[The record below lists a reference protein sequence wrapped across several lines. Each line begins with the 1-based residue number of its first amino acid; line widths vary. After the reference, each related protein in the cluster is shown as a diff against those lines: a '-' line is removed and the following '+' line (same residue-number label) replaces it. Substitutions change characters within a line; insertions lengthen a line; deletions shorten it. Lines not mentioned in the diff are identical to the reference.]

1 MYRSKKKRNIIIV
14 SLIGVLLCMI
24 VGYAAFNTELKIS
37 GTSKVTSNWDIE
49 IINVTNGKPVGSA
62 ENTVAP
68 TWDALTAS
76 MEADLYEK
84 GDAMEYDV
92 TIENKGT
99 IDAKLNDVLTNIE
112 NANSEAVN
120 ITFSGYTKGE
130 ILKSKSSKIIH
141 VKIEYNP
148 NYGGGETSSEVEI
161 NFDYTQENKDP
172 EAPKS
177 YLLTYDYSSNGGT
190 NVDIKEEYVL
200 SKDKV
205 NLKNIAYKEG
215 YTFIGWNIDKDA
227 KEALTE
233 YEMPESSV
241 TLYAIYSKEI
251 KVTYTVGTNITNIEK
266 TNDTCSMYNNE
277 TSCEITLP
285 SITPNSGYMV
295 DGWYNGETKVGSS
308 NDKYK
313 INNDITLSSK
323 VIEDIVSLSIST
335 TSTTNSIT
343 VVANGSATSGIAKYE
358 YSKDGGKTWVTGTGN
373 THTFTGLTQ
382 GTNYNIMA
390 RITSNTG
397 KVATS
402 NKTTATSTLTK
413 PTFSESGTS
422 PKTVTINYPSGC
434 GSTLTC
440 TYQKD
445 NGSKVTVRSSTA
457 TVTFTNDG
465 TLVATVS
472 DGINETSSTYTVTI
486 PAIIQSWTSSSK
498 TDFHNST
505 YKSNIITAT
514 FLDNKDVPS
523 NAIESWDVSSNKNGS
538 VMAWVVA
545 DTTDTTKY
553 HLYIGG
559 DGGIIANENSSNIF
573 YGFKKLQQITF
584 ENNFNTSNVTDMSYM
599 FDGCRS
605 LTSLDVSNWDTSS
618 VINMSHMFDGCR
630 SLTSLDVNNWDTSN
644 VTKMSAMFYNC
655 PTLTSLD
662 VSQWDTSS
670 VVTMESMFDDCR
682 SLTSLDVNNWD
693 TSNVVTMERMF
704 QNCFKLTTLNISR
717 WDTSSVVTMERMFCD
732 CQSLTNLDVDQW
744 DTSNVTNM
752 SAIFGKC
759 LTLNNLDVSQ
769 WDTSNVTDMSSIFW
783 ECKSLTS
790 IDVNDW
796 DTSNVTDMNSM
807 FKACTKLISLDAS
820 NWNTSSV
827 TEMNEMFNDCT
838 SLTTVN
844 IGNWNTSNVK
854 SMNGMF
860 WDCSSLTQLNLCNWD
875 TNKVTNMFCMF
886 YNTSNLRSIYV
897 GSNWTTANASS
908 TTDMFT
914 GSRVSSVTTGRC

>member
-1 MYRSKKKRNIIIV
+1 MYRSKKKRNVIIF
-14 SLIGVLLCMI
+14 SLIGLLLCMV

-49 IINVTNGKPVGSA
+49 ITNVTSGTPTGSA

-68 TWDALTAS
+68 TWDALTA
-76 MEADLYEK
+76 MVEADLYEK

-112 NANSEAVN
+112 NSNSEAVN

-148 NYGGGETSSEVEI
+148 NYDGGETSSEVEI

-358 YSKDGGKTWVTGTGN
+358 YSKDGGKTWVTGSGN

-382 GTNYNIMA
+382 GTSYNIMA

-397 KVATS
+397 KVASQT
-402 NKTTATSTLTK
+402 KATTTSTLTK

-422 PKTVTINYPSGC
+422 PKTVTIKYPSGC

-445 NGSKVTVRSSTA
+445 NGSVVNVTSTTANVEFTASGSVVAKVT
-457 TVTFTNDG
+457 DG
-465 TLVATVS
+465 TNIVS
-472 DGINETSSTYTVTI
+472 SSYTVEV
-486 PAIIQSWTSSSK
+486 K
-498 TDFHNST
+498 N
-505 YKSNIITAT
+505 YKYI
-514 FLDNKDVPS
+514 VYR
-523 NAIESWDVSSNKNGS
+523 NGS
-538 VMAWVVA
+538 VYGRGNGYVTGVSAVYDDRWGGSV
-545 DTTDTTKY
+545 DY
-553 HLYIGG
+553 LYGV
-559 DGGIIANENSSNIF
+559 
-573 YGFKKLQQITF
+573 
-584 ENNFNTSNVTDMSYM
+584 NN
-599 FDGCRS
+599 
-605 LTSLDVSNWDTSS
+605 VSNNTYTINGIYKSGSGYVTGVSAVYDNRGGGS
-618 VINMSHMFDGCR
+618 VDYLYG
-630 SLTSLDVNNWDTSN
+630 VNNVSN
-644 VTKMSAMFYNC
+644 NTYTIYINNGIYKSGSGYVTGVSAVY
-655 PTLTSLD
+655 D
-662 VSQWDTSS
+662 DRGGGS
-670 VVTMESMFDDCR
+670 VNY
-682 SLTSLDVNNWD
+682 LYGVN
-693 TSNVVTMERMF
+693 T
-704 QNCFKLTTLNISR
+704 
-717 WDTSSVVTMERMFCD
+717 
-732 CQSLTNLDVDQW
+732 
-744 DTSNVTNM
+744 
-752 SAIFGKC
+752 
-759 LTLNNLDVSQ
+759 
-769 WDTSNVTDMSSIFW
+769 
-783 ECKSLTS
+783 
-790 IDVNDW
+790 
-796 DTSNVTDMNSM
+796 
-807 FKACTKLISLDAS
+807 
-820 NWNTSSV
+820 
-827 TEMNEMFNDCT
+827 
-838 SLTTVN
+838 
-844 IGNWNTSNVK
+844 
-854 SMNGMF
+854 
-860 WDCSSLTQLNLCNWD
+860 
-875 TNKVTNMFCMF
+875 
-886 YNTSNLRSIYV
+886 Y
-897 GSNWTTANASS
+897 
-908 TTDMFT
+908 
-914 GSRVSSVTTGRC
+914 

>member
-14 SLIGVLLCMI
+14 SLVGILLCMV

-49 IINVTNGKPVGSA
+49 ITNVTSGTPTGSA

-112 NANSEAVN
+112 NSNSEAVN

-130 ILKSKSSKIIH
+130 ILKSKSVKVIH

-148 NYGGGETSSEVEI
+148 NYGGGEISSEVEI

-215 YTFIGWNIDKDA
+215 YTFIGWNIDKNA
-227 KEALTE
+227 KKALTE

-251 KVTYTVGTNITNIEK
+251 KVTYIVGSNITNIEK

-285 SITPNSGYMV
+285 NITPNSGYMV

-343 VVANGSATSGIAKYE
+343 VVANGSATSGINKYE
-358 YSKDGGKTWVTGTGN
+358 YSKDGGKSWITGTGN

-402 NKTTATSTLTK
+402 NKTTTTSTLTK
-413 PTFSESGTS
+413 PTFIEKETSSG
-422 PKTVTINYPSGC
+422 KTVTITYPEGC

-440 TYQKD
+440 TYQKS

-523 NAIESWDVSSNKNGS
+523 NAVASWDVSAYKNRS
-538 VMAWVVA
+538 VMAWVIA

-559 DGGIIANENSSNIF
+559 DGGVIANENSSNIF
-573 YGFKKLQQITF
+573 SGFKKLQQITF

-599 FDGCRS
+599 FYLCYQ

-618 VINMSHMFDGCR
+618 VINMSHMFGRCGFTGLDVSKWNTSNVIDMSYMFQDCD
-630 SLTSLDVNNWDTSN
+630 SLTSLDVS
-644 VTKMSAMFYNC
+644 K
-655 PTLTSLD
+655 
-662 VSQWDTSS
+662 
-670 VVTMESMFDDCR
+670 
-682 SLTSLDVNNWD
+682 
-693 TSNVVTMERMF
+693 
-704 QNCFKLTTLNISR
+704 
-717 WDTSSVVTMERMFCD
+717 
-732 CQSLTNLDVDQW
+732 
-744 DTSNVTNM
+744 
-752 SAIFGKC
+752 
-759 LTLNNLDVSQ
+759 
-769 WDTSNVTDMSSIFW
+769 WDTSNVTDMSYMFHNCYDITSLDVSKWDTSSVDTTERMFDNCRSLINLNVSDWNTSNVIDMSYMFDNCSSLINLNVSDWNTSNVTDMMAMFW
-783 ECKSLTS
+783 NCTSLTS

-796 DTSNVTDMNSM
+796 DTSNVTDMSSM
-807 FKACTKLISLDAS
+807 FEACTKLISLDAS

-827 TEMNEMFNDCT
+827 TDMAQMFNDCT

-860 WDCSSLTQLNLCNWD
+860 WDCSRLTQLNLCNWD
-875 TNKVTNMFCMF
+875 TNKVTDMFHMF

>member
-14 SLIGVLLCMI
+14 SLVGILLCMV

-49 IINVTNGKPVGSA
+49 ITNVTSGTPTGSA

-112 NANSEAVN
+112 NSNSEAVN

-130 ILKSKSSKIIH
+130 ILKAGSIKVVH

-148 NYGGGETSSEVEI
+148 NYDGGETSSEVEI

-227 KEALTE
+227 KKALTE

-251 KVTYTVGTNITNIEK
+251 KVTYIVGSNITNIDK

-277 TSCEITLP
+277 TTCEITLP
-285 SITPNSGYMV
+285 NITPNSGYMI
-295 DGWYNGETKVGSS
+295 DGWYNGETKVGNP

-313 INNDITLSSK
+313 INNDITLLSK
-323 VIEDIVSLSIST
+323 VIEDVVSLSIST

-343 VVANGSATSGIAKYE
+343 VVANGSATSGINKYE
-358 YSKDGGKTWVTGTGN
+358 YSKDGGKTWITGTGN

-382 GTNYNIMA
+382 GTSYNIMA

-402 NKTTATSTLTK
+402 NKTTTTSTLTK
-413 PTFSESGTS
+413 PTFSESGSS

-445 NGSKVTVRSSTA
+445 NGSVVTVKSTTANVEFTASGSVVAKVT
-457 TVTFTNDG
+457 DG
-465 TLVATVS
+465 TNTVS
-472 DGINETSSTYTVTI
+472 SSYTVEVRNYTYAIYENGSTYRNGTGYVTGISAVDYMSSRYIYYGINDVNNNTYAIYENGSTYRNGTGYVTGI
-486 PAIIQSWTSSSK
+486 SAVEYMGSRYIYYGVNDVNNNTYTIYQ
-498 TDFHNST
+498 NGST
-505 YKSNIITAT
+505 YRNGTGYVTGISAVDYMGSRYIYYGVN
-514 FLDNKDVPS
+514 DV
-523 NAIESWDVSSNKNGS
+523 NNNTYAIYENGS
-538 VMAWVVA
+538 TYRNGTGHVTGVNA
-545 DTTDTTKY
+545 Y
-553 HLYIGG
+553 
-559 DGGIIANENSSNIF
+559 ENMGSQYVY
-573 YGFKKLQQITF
+573 YGVNDVNNNTYTIYQNGSTYRNGTGYVTGVNAY
-584 ENNFNTSNVTDMSYM
+584 ENMGSQYVYYGVN
-599 FDGCRS
+599 
-605 LTSLDVSNWDTSS
+605 DVSNNTYTMYQNGRQYRNGTGN
-618 VINMSHMFDGCR
+618 VIGVSTYEYMGSQYVYYG
-630 SLTSLDVNNWDTSN
+630 VNT
-644 VTKMSAMFYNC
+644 Y
-655 PTLTSLD
+655 
-662 VSQWDTSS
+662 
-670 VVTMESMFDDCR
+670 
-682 SLTSLDVNNWD
+682 
-693 TSNVVTMERMF
+693 
-704 QNCFKLTTLNISR
+704 
-717 WDTSSVVTMERMFCD
+717 
-732 CQSLTNLDVDQW
+732 
-744 DTSNVTNM
+744 
-752 SAIFGKC
+752 
-759 LTLNNLDVSQ
+759 
-769 WDTSNVTDMSSIFW
+769 
-783 ECKSLTS
+783 
-790 IDVNDW
+790 
-796 DTSNVTDMNSM
+796 
-807 FKACTKLISLDAS
+807 
-820 NWNTSSV
+820 
-827 TEMNEMFNDCT
+827 
-838 SLTTVN
+838 
-844 IGNWNTSNVK
+844 
-854 SMNGMF
+854 
-860 WDCSSLTQLNLCNWD
+860 
-875 TNKVTNMFCMF
+875 
-886 YNTSNLRSIYV
+886 
-897 GSNWTTANASS
+897 
-908 TTDMFT
+908 
-914 GSRVSSVTTGRC
+914 

>member
-14 SLIGVLLCMI
+14 SLVGVLLCMA

-49 IINVTNGKPVGSA
+49 ITNVTNGKPVGSA

-130 ILKSKSSKIIH
+130 ILKAGSIKVVH

-148 NYGGGETSSEVEI
+148 NYDGGETSSEVEI

-205 NLKNIAYKEG
+205 NLNNKAYKEG

-251 KVTYTVGTNITNIEK
+251 KVTYIVGSNITNIEK
-266 TNDTCSMYNNE
+266 TNDKCSMYNNE
-277 TSCEITLP
+277 TTCEITLP
-285 SITPNSGYMV
+285 NITPNSGYMI
-295 DGWYNGETKVGSS
+295 DGWYNGETKVGNP

-323 VIEDIVSLSIST
+323 VIEDVVTLSIST

-343 VVANGSATSGIAKYE
+343 VVASGSATSGIAKYE
-358 YSKDGGKTWVTGTGN
+358 YSKDGGKSWITGTGN

-382 GTNYNIMA
+382 GTNYNIVV
-390 RITSNTG
+390 RIASNAG
-397 KVATS
+397 KLASQTKAT
-402 NKTTATSTLTK
+402 TTSTISK

-440 TYQKD
+440 TYQKS

-523 NAIESWDVSSNKNGS
+523 NAVASWDVSAYKNRS
-538 VMAWVVA
+538 VMAWVIA

-559 DGGIIANENSSNIF
+559 DGGVIANENSSNIF
-573 YGFKKLQQITF
+573 SGFKKLQQITF

-599 FDGCRS
+599 FYHCYQ

-618 VINMSHMFDGCR
+618 VINMSHMFDSCELTGLDVSKWNTSNVIDMSYMFQGCD
-630 SLTSLDVNNWDTSN
+630 SLTSLDVSKWNTSN
-644 VTKMSAMFYNC
+644 VIDMSYMFRGC
-655 PTLTSLD
+655 ASLTSLD
-662 VSQWDTSS
+662 VS
-670 VVTMESMFDDCR
+670 
-682 SLTSLDVNNWD
+682 
-693 TSNVVTMERMF
+693 
-704 QNCFKLTTLNISR
+704 K
-717 WDTSSVVTMERMFCD
+717 
-732 CQSLTNLDVDQW
+732 
-744 DTSNVTNM
+744 
-752 SAIFGKC
+752 
-759 LTLNNLDVSQ
+759 
-769 WDTSNVTDMSSIFW
+769 WDTSNVTDMSYMFQNCHDITSLDVSKWDTSSVDTMKRMFDNCSSLINLNVSDWNTSNVIDMIYMFQGCASLTSLDVSKWDTSNVTDMSAMFW
-783 ECKSLTS
+783 NCTSLTS

-796 DTSNVTDMNSM
+796 DTSNVTDMSGM
-807 FKACTKLISLDAS
+807 FEACTKLISLDAS

-827 TEMNEMFNDCT
+827 TDMAEMFNDCT

-860 WDCSSLTQLNLCNWD
+860 WDCSRLTQLNLCNWD
-875 TNKVTNMFCMF
+875 TNKVTNMFHMF